1 MRSTLVLAAATA
13 LVATARAEPA
23 PHDFTSEV
31 RALHAA
37 AACGAPPPAG
47 VDAAVVAAHCKA
59 VDAQVATWRSRF
71 RDKAAAFFAR
81 QLGKPPST
89 VVYPFGGGD
98 LVTALVVYPDA
109 TEYTTLSLE
118 GMGDPRVAL
127 AGKRANLAAQLA
139 HVRDTLGVT
148 FGWAWNTTY
157 QLSNSSSDSDHGAVI
172 PPILTSALVALAA
185 NGYEPLEVRYFTL
198 GDDGAIRYV
207 DDAAI
212 DAFDH
217 AAKPTGR
224 KAQNAVQAGLFDDVE
239 IAFRA
244 KADPDAPRKLF
255 RHVTADLSDTGL
267 ADHPA
272 ALAYLRARG
281 ASVAAMTKAA
291 SYLLW
296 KPSFATLRDY
306 LLGHA
311 AVIVS
316 DDTGVPPG
324 LAPGFT
330 YKVWGRYLGAHFDF
344 ADRATAKQLVAL
356 WQSDANQGAIDFRF
370 GYYDNAD
377 HAHVMIA
384 RPSSP
389 REP

>member
-1 MRSTLVLAAATA
+1 
-13 LVATARAEPA
+13 
-23 PHDFTSEV
+23 V
-31 RALHAA
+31 RDGHRRFLRFAFI
-37 AACGAPPPAG
+37 GVIG
-47 VDAAVVAAHCKA
+47 FVVDAAVVAAHCKA
-59 VDAQVATWRSRF
+59 VTAQVATWRSRF
-71 RDKAAAFFAR
+71 RDKAAAFFAH
-81 QLGKPPST
+81 QLGTPPAT

-109 TEYTTLSLE
+109 GEYTTLSLE

-127 AGKRANLAAQLA
+127 AGKRGNLAGQLA
-139 HVRDTLGVT
+139 RVRDALGVT

-157 QLSNSSSDSDHGAVI
+157 QLSNSSSDGDHGAVV
-172 PPILTSALVALAA
+172 PPILTATLAALAA

-198 GDDGAIRYV
+198 TDDGAIHYV

-212 DAFDH
+212 AAFDH
-217 AAKPTGR
+217 AAAPTGR

-244 KADPDAPRKLF
+244 KADPTAPKKLF
-255 RHVTADLSDTGL
+255 RHVTADLSDAAL
-267 ADHPA
+267 RDHPA

-281 ASVAAMTKAA
+281 EHVAAMTKAA

-296 KPSFATLRDY
+296 KPSFGALRDY

-311 AVIVS
+311 AAIVS
-316 DDTGVPPG
+316 DDTGIPPS
-324 LAPGFT
+324 LAPGFA
-330 YKVWGRYLGAHFDF
+330 YEVWGRYLGAHFDF
-344 ADRATAKQLVAL
+344 ADKVVAKQLVAL
-356 WQSDANQGAIDFRF
+356 WRGDANKGAIDFRF

-377 HAHVMIA
+377 HPHVMIA
-384 RPSSP
+384 RPASPPPSPPSS